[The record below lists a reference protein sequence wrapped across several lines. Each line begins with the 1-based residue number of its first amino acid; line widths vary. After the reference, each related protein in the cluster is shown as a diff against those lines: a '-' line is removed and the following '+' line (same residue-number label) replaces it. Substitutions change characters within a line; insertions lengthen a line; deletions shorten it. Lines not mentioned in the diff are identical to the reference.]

1 MDNYDEYNSGG
12 IETNTKK
19 FLLKV
24 IYTISWGLIWMLAN
38 VTAGLFGGYG
48 IIKEKISL
56 INIIYY
62 ACFFITL
69 FILIRYLYN
78 TWKKK

>member
-1 MDNYDEYNSGG
+1 MDNLDEYNSGG
-12 IETNTKK
+12 IENDTKK

-56 INIIYY
+56 TNILYY

-69 FILIRYLYN
+69 FILIRYLYS

>member
-1 MDNYDEYNSGG
+1 MDNSDEYNSGG

-56 INIIYY
+56 PNIIYY
-62 ACFFITL
+62 TCFFITL
-69 FILIRYLYN
+69 FALIRYLYN